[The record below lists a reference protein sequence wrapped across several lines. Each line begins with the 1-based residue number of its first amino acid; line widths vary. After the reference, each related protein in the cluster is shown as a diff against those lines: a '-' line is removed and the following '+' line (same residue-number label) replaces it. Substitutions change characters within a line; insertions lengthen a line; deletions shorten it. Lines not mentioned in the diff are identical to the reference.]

1 MLPLWY
7 MLLSLVLMFFRSN
20 LEDIANRYSGKTLNG
35 LPVGKVFLTR
45 FDQADNGDAKEL
57 FIIIPGRSKPQSTI
71 HTDIGHMNVNMTT
84 STNNAEKLN
93 PESKSVTIEVPYAT
107 ENEES
112 GSAEHTVS
120 YTCMAQE
127 DESKPLAREQKPT
140 KQRQQKPTKQRQQK
154 PTKQRQ
160 QKPTKRK
167 MHTQLRARKRQKAPT
182 QHELSRKNA
191 NVDPPRRNPRRAS
204 KTFIK
209 MTEWSPSESNDNTDE
224 LSWSPSESD
233 NDTDELSYKSSHSE
247 KASKRARPS
256 KNPLKLQND
265 SNDSKY
271 RTHAAAVNNTTKLTT
286 NTNGNKVTP
295 SPWISV
301 DLDQCKDKFKVLKKH
316 SFAQQNR
323 CSKKKQ
329 PFYHCLVCG
338 RFESL
343 DSDVFRRHLEL
354 HVNGRLTCK
363 TCRYEAHAHIEL
375 LNHMKNEHNVDPNS
389 SKSSPLVCDKCGKLF
404 VHKNSLEVHM
414 YTKHNISTCKRCN
427 LQFQSLEEANRH
439 MQKVH
444 PGHAGYTCKLC
455 QRFTIFSRALLRK
468 HAHTCAAKPV
478 KCGLCGKMFSTKEN
492 HNLHMNRVH
501 LKVRRFQCN
510 LCPFATYTSARIKLH
525 NMMHAGGDNL
535 QDHNY

>member
-1 MLPLWY
+1 
-7 MLLSLVLMFFRSN
+7 MFFRSD

-45 FDQADNGDAKEL
+45 FDQADNGDANEL

-93 PESKSVTIEVPYAT
+93 LESKSVTIEVPYAT

-112 GSAEHTVS
+112 RSAEHTVS

-233 NDTDELSYKSSHSE
+233 NDTDKLSYKSSHSE

-256 KNPLKLQND
+256 KNPLKLQNN
-265 SNDSKY
+265 SNDSKC

-301 DLDQCKDKFKVLKKH
+301 DFDQCKDKFKVLKNIPLRNKTD
-316 SFAQQNR
+316 AQRKN
-323 CSKKKQ
+323 
-329 PFYHCLVCG
+329 
-338 RFESL
+338 
-343 DSDVFRRHLEL
+343 
-354 HVNGRLTCK
+354 
-363 TCRYEAHAHIEL
+363 
-375 LNHMKNEHNVDPNS
+375 NH
-389 SKSSPLVCDKCGKLF
+389 
-404 VHKNSLEVHM
+404 
-414 YTKHNISTCKRCN
+414 
-427 LQFQSLEEANRH
+427 
-439 MQKVH
+439 
-444 PGHAGYTCKLC
+444 
-455 QRFTIFSRALLRK
+455 FT
-468 HAHTCAAKPV
+468 TV
-478 KCGLCGKMFSTKEN
+478 
-492 HNLHMNRVH
+492 
-501 LKVRRFQCN
+501 
-510 LCPFATYTSARIKLH
+510 
-525 NMMHAGGDNL
+525 
-535 QDHNY
+535 